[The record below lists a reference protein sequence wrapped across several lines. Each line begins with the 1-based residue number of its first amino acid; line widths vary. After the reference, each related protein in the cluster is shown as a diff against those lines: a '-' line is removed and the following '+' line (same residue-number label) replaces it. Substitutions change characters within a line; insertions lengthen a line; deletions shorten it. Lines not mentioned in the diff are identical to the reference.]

1 MSVVEKCQTSL
12 ATFSLLSKSLPTMFL
27 FFEQTYDDTVVVY
40 DRDDAQKVRLWY
52 LTMRDGTISRCSP
65 LPTSLARHLALT
77 CTKTDAIVKLP
88 FLVDESVWTVRP
100 SGRLQNGSHVLMSV
114 VGHVDSATKT
124 IPYVRLVFVDI
135 ETRTIE
141 SRQVECTDAANCLL
155 SDMRG
160 VVWSSLKEL
169 VGMYKEKT
177 VVPPG

>member
-1 MSVVEKCQTSL
+1 MSVVEKCRTSL
-12 ATFSLLSKSLPTMFL
+12 DTFTLLRKSLPNTFL

-65 LPTSLARHLALT
+65 LPTSLAQHMELKKR
-77 CTKTDAIVKLP
+77 TKTDAMVMLP

-100 SGRLQNGSHVLMSV
+100 SGRLQNGSHVLVSV

-124 IPYVRLVFVDI
+124 IPYVHLVFVDI
-135 ETRTIE
+135 ETRTVE
-141 SRQVECTDAANCLL
+141 SRRVECTDAANCLL

-169 VGMYKEKT
+169 VGM
-177 VVPPG
+177 